1 MLTPRFSHSVGLALL
16 FSFAF
21 TSIRVSASLPVGAP
35 RSGADVPAFASALTD
50 GGPVFI
56 SRPETQTAYVGGTVS
71 LTAVASGDPAPTYQW
86 RKGGEPLP
94 GKTSSTLTLAPV
106 QFSDAGV
113 YTCTAYNAG
122 GTAESAAATL
132 TVEPAPVGPFS
143 RILNASV
150 RTTLATA
157 QTLIVGYTLSNG
169 PKPVLMRAVGPGLA
183 RYDVPNFMPDPKI
196 TLFRGN
202 TWVAENDTWGGT
214 SDLVSTFV
222 RLGAFA
228 LVNSS
233 LDAALLST
241 VSGGHTLQVFG
252 PAGNVLVELYDA
264 GDGLTPR
271 LTNLSARNRVGTGA
285 DILIVGLVIDGTA
298 PKSLLVRA
306 VGPGLSA
313 FGVSGV
319 LADPKVGVFTSTQT
333 RIAENDTWDPSLAAT
348 FAAAGAFPLPAAS
361 KDSALVLSLAPGSY
375 TLQVSGADGGT
386 GEALVELYELAP

>member
-1 MLTPRFSHSVGLALL
+1 MSR
-16 FSFAF
+16 
-21 TSIRVSASLPVGAP
+21 TSCPI
-35 RSGADVPAFASALTD
+35 
-50 GGPVFI
+50 
-56 SRPETQTAYVGGTVS
+56 
-71 LTAVASGDPAPTYQW
+71 
-86 RKGGEPLP
+86 
-94 GKTSSTLTLAPV
+94 
-106 QFSDAGV
+106 
-113 YTCTAYNAG
+113 
-122 GTAESAAATL
+122 
-132 TVEPAPVGPFS
+132 
-143 RILNASV
+143 
-150 RTTLATA
+150 
-157 QTLIVGYTLSNG
+157 
-169 PKPVLMRAVGPGLA
+169 
-183 RYDVPNFMPDPKI
+183 PKI

-214 SDLVSTFV
+214 PDLVSTFV

-313 FGVSGV
+313 FGVTGV

-333 RIAENDTWDPSLAAT
+333 RIAENDTWDPGLAAT
-348 FAAAGAFPLPAAS
+348 FAAAGAFPLAGRLQGQRTGAFPRARQLHLAGLRRGRRHGRGPGR
-361 KDSALVLSLAPGSY
+361 ALRTRPLGLGAVRGGVRIRRQRSTSRDCLPRTGSRR
-375 TLQVSGADGGT
+375 LRS
-386 GEALVELYELAP
+386 